1 MARIVFPV
9 SSAPGTTP
17 QEGNGRLL
25 NAYAVKQE
33 QGSRAPLKW
42 LRSAGLRQLFV
53 VAPHVHFRGGIEVA
67 STFIVVMNDR
77 VHTATKAGD
86 IYTTVNRGSLS
97 GEDAVTIARN
107 NAATPNIVCVSQS
120 GTFNLFSGAA
130 PTSFADADLP
140 AVNSVCPAN
149 GYLVFSTAAGQL
161 WASELNSVDVHT
173 NSFEDAQ
180 MELRRVVFFR
190 GQVFAMGETGIK
202 VYDETGESPF
212 PFRYNKSV
220 GIIPAGICG
229 THAVAGFEDGWV
241 GQLLWVAE
249 DNTVRQLDGYAP
261 KVVSNDAV
269 TRLISSASDRTKI
282 EASVYMNGQHAFFVI
297 TSPGEWTWEL
307 NVTTGSWNERES
319 YLTNDWRGRRCI
331 RVFDQWVAGD
341 YTTGRFANID
351 NTFKYEYTDALTFHL
366 ESGDNAVFPNPVQIP
381 SAHFDF
387 SMGMGL
393 VSGEV
398 PIETN
403 PVAMISWSMNAGDT
417 WGNELTRSLGT
428 YGQGN
433 RSLYVHR
440 IGTTK
445 SKGIRF
451 KIRVS
456 DPINLAFLGG
466 EMPDVKPMVA

>member
-1 MARIVFPV
+1 VY
-9 SSAPGTTP
+9 TT
-17 QEGNGRLL
+17 
-25 NAYAVKQE
+25 
-33 QGSRAPLKW
+33 
-42 LRSAGLRQLFV
+42 
-53 VAPHVHFRGGIEVA
+53 
-67 STFIVVMNDR
+67 
-77 VHTATKAGD
+77 TKAGD
-86 IYTTVNRGSLS
+86 VYNVINRGSLS
-97 GEDAVTIARN
+97 GNDAVTIAKN
-107 NAATPNIVCVSQS
+107 NAADPNIVCVSSS
-120 GTFNLFSGAA
+120 GVFNLFQSAA
-130 PTSFADADLP
+130 PSSFADADLP

-149 GYLVFSTAAGQL
+149 GYFMFSSAAGQL
-161 WASELNSVDVHT
+161 WCSDLNSVNVAT

-190 GQVFAMGETGIK
+190 GQVFAMGEVGIK
-202 VYDETGESPF
+202 VYDETGEAPF
-212 PFRYNKSV
+212 PFRYNRSV
-220 GIIPAGICG
+220 GIIPAGIVG
-229 THAVAGFEDGWV
+229 THAVAGFEEGWV

-249 DNTVRQLDGYAP
+249 DNTVRKMDSYAP
-261 KVVSNDAV
+261 TVVSNDAV
-269 TRLISSASDRTKI
+269 SRIIASAFDRTLI

-307 NVTTGSWNERES
+307 NITTGSWNERQS
-319 YLTNDWRGRRCI
+319 YLKNDWRGRRCI
-331 RVFDQWVAGD
+331 RVFDQWMAGD
-341 YTTGRFANID
+341 YLTGRFGRID

-366 ESGDNAVFPNPVQIP
+366 ESGDNASFPYPVEIP

-393 VSGEV
+393 VDGVV

-428 YGQGN
+428 YGEGSK
-433 RSLYVHR
+433 SLYVNR

-451 KIRVS
+451 RLRVS

-466 EMPDVKPMVA
+466 EMLNVKPLVTDAVLGPA